1 MDLNDD
7 SRCHLNF
14 ALSKMYEDIGEF
26 DQAYVHLS
34 EGNALRKKLL
44 NYSIDQDENLFI
56 KLKDV
61 MPILFQNS
69 LKLEDKSDKPKPIF
83 ILGMPRSGTTLVEQ
97 IITSHSNV
105 AGGGELRYV
114 SHYGFHLAVDPE
126 SVENDRIHEFRN
138 KYLSELA
145 KLSKDNHF
153 VTDKMPQNF
162 RFIPLICAAFPNAKI
177 IHVQRNT
184 AATCWSNYKQYFS
197 TQDLGY
203 CYDLQDIKAYYK
215 LYKNLMKLWQSKYS
229 DRIYNLDYEKLTT
242 DQEKETKDL
251 IAHLDLTWE
260 ETCLS
265 PHKNER
271 SVKTASQQQ
280 IRKEIYKGSS
290 EAWRKYEAYL
300 NGAFNSF

>member
-1 MDLNDD
+1 MGITLQGTNKSEEAMAAFKKALSIAPNFAEAINNMGNILKDQNKIEEATKAFEKALSIKPDFAEVHRHLSLIKKYTRDDKHFLDVKLLYKSMDLNDD

-105 AGGGELRYV
+105 AGGDELSYV
-114 SHYGFHLAVDPE
+114 SHYGFHLAV
-126 SVENDRIHEFRN
+126 I
-138 KYLSELA
+138 LS
-145 KLSKDNHF
+145 
-153 VTDKMPQNF
+153 
-162 RFIPLICAAFPNAKI
+162 R
-177 IHVQRNT
+177 
-184 AATCWSNYKQYFS
+184 
-197 TQDLGY
+197 
-203 CYDLQDIKAYYK
+203 
-215 LYKNLMKLWQSKYS
+215 
-229 DRIYNLDYEKLTT
+229 
-242 DQEKETKDL
+242 
-251 IAHLDLTWE
+251 
-260 ETCLS
+260 
-265 PHKNER
+265 
-271 SVKTASQQQ
+271 
-280 IRKEIYKGSS
+280 
-290 EAWRKYEAYL
+290 
-300 NGAFNSF
+300 